1 MANTQ
6 SVAAEEVEAK
16 LIELTGFDINQDSL
30 RFIIT
35 SLPVNG
41 TLRDSQNGQIN
52 FTPRELFGDE
62 VIYTSATTGNFVTD
76 SFTFVVN
83 DGKVDSESATI
94 HINFRSPSVS
104 AVEIIA
110 DGVKV
115 TFTKAVD
122 PNTVDETTFK
132 VSDDGTPI
140 TAASIVVANDGLS
153 ASFTP
158 SSSLEAGV
166 EYRVELTDG
175 ITSATGNHPL
185 IAFDAEAGF

>member
-6 SVAAEEVEAK
+6 SVAAEEGEAK

-41 TLRDSQNGQIN
+41 TLRDAQNGQIN
-52 FTPRELFGDE
+52 FTPRELLGDE

-110 DGVKV
+110 EGVKV

-140 TAASIVVANDGLS
+140 TAASIVVATMG
-153 ASFTP
+153 
-158 SSSLEAGV
+158 
-166 EYRVELTDG
+166 
-175 ITSATGNHPL
+175 
-185 IAFDAEAGF
+185 